1 MEALTKPKTGSRRK
15 VLQDETPR
23 EVKPGN
29 NEPDNDTILIFAGKI
44 RAEKELVK
52 RAQKRLGAV
61 RKMAINAGLVMQE
74 LQEVMADADLEPEAV
89 AAKYARRKQYADAL
103 QVPIGT
109 QLSIF
114 EARTAG
120 GVGLSHTEQCEK
132 AYHAGYARGIMGEF
146 PDEQAYPKLTE
157 LGGHHEQGWT
167 AGQAKLHERWG
178 KIEAEID
185 AASAPKTRPTTDGT
199 DDAGEDS
206 DEGEEHE
213 VVTPPEGVAFQ

>member
-1 MEALTKPKTGSRRK
+1 MESLTKPKTGSRRK
-15 VLQDETPR
+15 VLRDETPK
-23 EVKPGN
+23 ELKPGG
-29 NEPDNDTILIFAGKI
+29 NEPDNDTILMFCGKI
-44 RAEKELVK
+44 REKKAIVK
-52 RAQKRLGAV
+52 AAQKQLGAV

-74 LQEVMADADLEPEAV
+74 LQEVMADAELEPEAV

-114 EARTAG
+114 ESRAAG

-157 LGGHHEQGWT
+157 FGSHHEQGWT
-167 AGQAKLHERWG
+167 AGQAKLHERWN
-178 KIEAEID
+178 KIEAEIE
-185 AASAPKTRPTTDGT
+185 AASAPKKEPEPPAPDN
-199 DDAGEDS
+199 DNAEA
-206 DEGEEHE
+206 
-213 VVTPPEGVAFQ
+213 PEGVPLQ

>member
-1 MEALTKPKTGSRRK
+1 MESLTKPKSGSRRK

-23 EVKPGN
+23 EIKPGN

-44 RAEKELVK
+44 RVEKELVK

-74 LQEVMADADLEPEAV
+74 LQEVMADADLDPEAV

-120 GVGLSHTEQCEK
+120 GVGLSHTEQCAK
-132 AYHAGYARGIMGEF
+132 AYHAGYARGVMGEIR
-146 PDEQAYPKLTE
+146 DEQAYPKLTD
-157 LGGHHEQGWT
+157 LGGHHEQGWV
-167 AGQAKLHERWG
+167 AGQGKLHERWG

-185 AASAPKTRPTTDGT
+185 AASAPKTKPTTDDT
-199 DDAGEDS
+199 DNEDAKSHD
-206 DEGEEHE
+206 
-213 VVTPPEGVAFQ
+213 VVEPPEGVAFQ

>member
-1 MEALTKPKTGSRRK
+1 MESLTKPKSGSRRK
-15 VLQDETPR
+15 VLQDETQT
-23 EVKPGN
+23 EVTPPSNG
-29 NEPDNDTILIFAGKI
+29 PDNDTILLFVGKL
-44 RAEKELVK
+44 REKKGLVK
-52 RAQKRLGAV
+52 AAQKQFSAV
-61 RKMAINAGLVMQE
+61 RKMAINSGLVMQE

-167 AGQAKLHERWG
+167 AGQGKLHERWG

-185 AASAPKTRPTTDGT
+185 AASAPKTKPTTDDT
-199 DDAGEDS
+199 DNEDAKSHD
-206 DEGEEHE
+206 
-213 VVTPPEGVAFQ
+213 VVEPP

>member
-1 MEALTKPKTGSRRK
+1 MESLTKPKTGSRRK
-15 VLQDETPR
+15 VLQDETPK
-23 EVKPGN
+23 ELKPGG
-29 NEPDNDTILIFAGKI
+29 NEPDNDTILMFCGKI
-44 RAEKELVK
+44 REKKAIVK
-52 RAQKRLGAV
+52 AAQKQLGAV

-74 LQEVMADADLEPEAV
+74 LLEVMADADLEPEAV

-146 PDEQAYPKLTE
+146 PDEQAYPKLTD
-157 LGGHHEQGWT
+157 LGGHHEQGWV
-167 AGQAKLHERWG
+167 AGQGKLHERWG

-185 AASAPKTRPTTDGT
+185 AASAPKTKPTTDDT
-199 DDAGEDS
+199 DNEDAKSHD
-206 DEGEEHE
+206 
-213 VVTPPEGVAFQ
+213 VVEPPEGVAFQ

>member
-1 MEALTKPKTGSRRK
+1 MEQLQKPKTGSRRK

-23 EVKPGN
+23 EIKPGN

-74 LQEVMADADLEPEAV
+74 LQEVMADADLKPEAV

-146 PDEQAYPKLTE
+146 PDEQAYPPNAE
-157 LGGHHEQGWT
+157 LGQHHMQGWT
-167 AGQAKLHERWG
+167 DGQAKLHERWG
-178 KIEAEID
+178 KIEVEIA
-185 AASAPKTRPTTDGT
+185 AASAPKAETPPP
-199 DDAGEDS
+199 S
-206 DEGEEHE
+206 DNDNAEA
-213 VVTPPEGVAFQ
+213 PEGVAFQ